1 MNYRRKS
8 QRCNGNGCTSA
19 SPSLKSRALHLAT
32 LAASLAIIDPSINP
46 LLHAQ
51 AYVTSG
57 LPAHTHR
64 AFLRKLTDDMCNT
77 DPGTLTPQEV
87 SNAPMLMSAWA
98 TAPDKMINW
107 APSGESGKER
117 AMAVEG
123 LLKRMIDERRA
134 GNEGAIARTEDYNAV
149 MKSWAMSGE
158 KSAAATRVEQILM
171 NMQSM
176 YMDGD
181 KDVQPNL
188 ESFQIAIEA
197 WTRATDEPT
206 ATIRAQRIVDWMT
219 KIYLSSENDL
229 AAPDT
234 SCFYPIL
241 KSWAV
246 SGKLEAPIMAEQLI
260 MWMQQLQMKQNIH
273 SARPDTMCFNIVMS
287 SWLKSKDITAE
298 KRIRE
303 VFEYMDKCHRR
314 GSTDIKLDSSSY
326 NIMITSIAPAVKKY
340 HDMGGARR
348 ADRILARLEKGF
360 LAGDDS
366 LRPDTIIYN
375 QVIDYWAKTQS
386 ARGHYLKSREVL
398 DRQIEMYD
406 SGVRKC
412 RPDVTGYTS
421 VIAACASTFGSKM
434 EKRRSFDL
442 AHATFMESC
451 RAKHTAPNDITY
463 GLMFKAVSRLLPK
476 KEERHRYARTLFGL
490 CCDDGLLGEMAFNR
504 MRDSVTKDLLKELT
518 GGKRYA
524 DIPQKWKCNVR
535 TSNRRP
541 MPSQVPRKRDET
553 VRP

>member
-1 MNYRRKS
+1 MRLV
-8 QRCNGNGCTSA
+8 A
-19 SPSLKSRALHLAT
+19 
-32 LAASLAIIDPSINP
+32 LAASLAIMDPSSHH
-46 LLHAQ
+46 LLQAQ

-64 AFLRKLTDDMCNT
+64 AFLRKLTDDICNT

-87 SNAPMLMSAWA
+87 SNAPLLMSAWA
-98 TAPDKMINW
+98 TAPDKMINL
-107 APSGESGKER
+107 APPGESGKER
-117 AMAVEG
+117 ALAVEG
-123 LLKRMIDERRA
+123 LLKRIIDERRA
-134 GNEGAIARTEDYNAV
+134 GNEGAIAKTEDYNAV

-181 KDVQPNL
+181 ENVQPNQ
-188 ESFQIAIEA
+188 ESFDIAIEA
-197 WTRATDEPT
+197 WLRATDEPT
-206 ATIRAQRIVDWMT
+206 ATVRAQRIIDWMT
-219 KIYLSSENDL
+219 KIYLASENDL
-229 AAPDT
+229 AAPQT
-234 SCFYPIL
+234 SSFYPIL

-246 SGKLEAPIMAEQLI
+246 SGKLEGPIMAEQVI
-260 MWMQQLQMKQNIH
+260 MWMQQLQMQQGIH
-273 SARPDTMCFNIVMS
+273 SARPDTICFNIVMS

-298 KRIRE
+298 ARIRQ
-303 VFEYMDKCHRR
+303 VFEYVDKCHRR
-314 GSTDIKLDSSSY
+314 GSTDVRLDSSSY
-326 NIMITSIAPAVKKY
+326 NIMISSIAPAVKKY

-348 ADRILARLEKGF
+348 ADRILSRLERGF
-360 LAGDDS
+360 LAGDEFM
-366 LRPDTIIYN
+366 RPDTIIYN

-386 ARGHYLKSREVL
+386 ARGHYLKAREVL

-421 VIAACASTFGSKM
+421 VIAACASTYGSKM

-476 KEERHRYARTLFGL
+476 KEERNRYARTLFGL
-490 CCDDGLLGEMAFNR
+490 CCDDGLMGEMAYNR
-504 MRDSVTKDLLKELT
+504 LRDSVTKDLLQELT
-518 GGKRYA
+518 GGKTYA
-524 DIPQKWKCNVR
+524 DIPREWRRNVR
-535 TSNRRP
+535 TANRRP
-541 MPSQVPRKRDET
+541 VERKAPVKRDGSL
-553 VRP
+553 RP